1 MYSMLKKLF
10 VIFALIGLQ
19 VMAYAQ
25 SDAVMDMVNSS
36 ASKLIDSVMQTINM
50 RADIFNEE
58 VGKVNK
64 LRPLEVENLSKEKV
78 EANIPAIKE
87 FLGYLEVYRVT
98 SDKEKARIQDS
109 VSALRAY
116 LPKSKQKKY
125 LRDFVNAYALDQE
138 AFYKYTLSLTGLY
151 SNVLEL
157 LNFMSGAH
165 TEIKDQKIV
174 FTDRTELKQYEKI
187 LAKVEKQIQK
197 QSVTSLASQ
206 KASFEAGQIMQ
217 KSYGKLQ

>member
-1 MYSMLKKLF
+1 MLKRLSIVF
-10 VIFALIGLQ
+10 VVLGFQAL
-19 VMAYAQ
+19 AYAQ
-25 SDAVMDMVNSS
+25 PDAIMDMVNSS
-36 ASKLIDSVMQTINM
+36 ASKLIDSVMQTINL

-64 LRPLEVENLSKEKV
+64 LRPLEAENLSKERV
-78 EANIPAIKE
+78 DANIPVIKE
-87 FLGYLEVYRVT
+87 FLGYLEVYRAA
-98 SDKEKARIQDS
+98 SDREKKRIQDS
-109 VSALRAY
+109 VTMLRSY

-125 LRDFVNAYALDQE
+125 LKEFMNAYLLDQG

-174 FTDRTELKQYEKI
+174 FTDRKELKQYEKI

-197 QSVTSLASQ
+197 QSSASLAAQ
-206 KASFEAGQIMQ
+206 KATFKAGQLMQ